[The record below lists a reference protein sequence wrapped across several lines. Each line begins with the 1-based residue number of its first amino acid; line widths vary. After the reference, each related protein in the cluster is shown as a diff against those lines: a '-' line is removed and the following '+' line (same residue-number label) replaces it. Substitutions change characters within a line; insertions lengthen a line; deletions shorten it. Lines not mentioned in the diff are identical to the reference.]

1 MKPEVSVLPLAG
13 NLKYQEK
20 LALSPFTG
28 GEVTYKENK
37 VTGSIR
43 WNEPELVPAG
53 EDN

>member
-20 LALSPFTG
+20 LAFSPFTG

-37 VTGSIR
+37 VTGAS
-43 WNEPELVPAG
+43 AG
-53 EDN
+53 MNRSLCHCRRR